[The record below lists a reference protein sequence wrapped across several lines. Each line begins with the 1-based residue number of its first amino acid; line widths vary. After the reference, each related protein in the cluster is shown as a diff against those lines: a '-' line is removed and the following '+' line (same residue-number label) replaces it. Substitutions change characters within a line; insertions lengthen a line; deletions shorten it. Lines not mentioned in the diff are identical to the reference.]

1 MTLHDFERQF
11 DMIWEHKFQFV
22 AVFMIIITLSYGV
35 LFAVDFI
42 PEAPTE
48 DTEEEVTAEETTES
62 AETETPVVVAEE
74 EPVAAVS
81 ADATPDKI
89 IIDALDRE
97 VIILNPE
104 SSSIE
109 ALDTAL
115 LSGIAR
121 HPESA
126 DLLENGTMLLF
137 GHSSYLPNVINKNFQ
152 AFNGIQKLEWGDTIR
167 LQSADFE
174 YVYRVD
180 KVYEA
185 KASNAEVSIANDGKK
200 LTLVTCDSFGSKE
213 DRFIVES
220 TLIDSFPL
228 E

>member
-1 MTLHDFERQF
+1 MTLHDLEQQF
-11 DMIWEHKFQFV
+11 DTIWEHKFQFV
-22 AVFMIIITLSYGV
+22 AVFMFIVTLSYGV
-35 LFAVDFI
+35 LFAIDFI

-48 DTEEEVTAEETTES
+48 DAEGEVATEEETEPS
-62 AETETPVVVAEE
+62 EIEETPVVEE
-74 EPVAAVS
+74 EPVVPVS
-81 ADATPDKI
+81 ADTTPDKI

-104 SSSIE
+104 SSSIA

-121 HPESA
+121 HPDSA

-167 LQSADFE
+167 IQSADFE

-185 KASNAEVSIANDGKK
+185 KASTAEVAIASDGKK

-213 DRFIVES
+213 DRFIVEAS
-220 TLIDSFPL
+220 LIDSFPL